1 MARREDELDR
11 LQRALVSSAP
21 AEIAGLLDNA
31 KSDPCRA
38 WLRRGAADWAA
49 ERGLI
54 PVLDWL
60 QVYGQHALYENEILR
75 IAAMH
80 GRVEVLD
87 WLDADGF
94 ASAENCRRSSAL
106 MWAVANDNFDVIAWL
121 HMKNKFSKD
130 DWVGVMLDVPCSTRT
145 ERQLIGLGVV
155 GGNDFSRSYVAQLA
169 YQNKFITLDWLMER
183 GWFVPNWMGDIVVR
197 ACKKGSPE
205 KIFAWVSARADIGDV
220 MAESSSAILAEIA
233 TSYHFPSLY
242 EFSRPETDRRMLLAV
257 LRRKRLGQLGMC
269 ACLLVTKENCLA
281 DGAKIL
287 RAAARWRSP
296 RGRRALRQLA
306 KRCRLMPS
314 DFASAGLRWPF

>member
-38 WLRRGAADWAA
+38 WLRLAAAGWAA

-60 QVYGQHALYENEILR
+60 RARGPRALYENEILR
-75 IAAMH
+75 VAAMN
-80 GRVEVLD
+80 GRVAVLD

-94 ASAENCRRSSAL
+94 ASAENCRRSGVL
-106 MWAVANDNFDVIAWL
+106 LGAVANDHFDVIDWL
-121 HMKNKFSKD
+121 HMKNKLSKND
-130 DWVGVMLDVPCSTRT
+130 LLSTLLDVPCSTGT
-145 ERQLIGLGVV
+145 ERQLIGLNIMS
-155 GGNDFSRSYVAQLA
+155 GNDFSRSYVARLA
-169 YQNKFITLDWLMER
+169 CQNKFITLDWLMER
-183 GWFVPNWMGDIVVR
+183 GWFVPGWMGDIVAR
-197 ACKKGSPE
+197 ACETESPE

-220 MAESSSAILAEIA
+220 MAESSSAILAEIV
-233 TSYHFPSLY
+233 TSSHFPFLC
-242 EFSRPETDRRMLLAV
+242 EFSCPETDRRMLLAV
-257 LRRKRLGQLGMC
+257 LQRKKLSQLGMR
-269 ACLLVTKENCLA
+269 ARLLVTRENCLA

-287 RAAARWRSP
+287 RAVARWRSP
-296 RGRRALRQLA
+296 RGRGVRRQLA

-314 DFASAGLRWPF
+314 DFASAGLR